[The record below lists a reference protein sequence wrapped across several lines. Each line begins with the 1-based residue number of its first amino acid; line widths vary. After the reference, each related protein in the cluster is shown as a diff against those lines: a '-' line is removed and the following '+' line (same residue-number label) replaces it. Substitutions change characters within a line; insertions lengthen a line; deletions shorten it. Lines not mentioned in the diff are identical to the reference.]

1 MIFNIKI
8 MLKKIIIIFLLCIWF
23 FSFFKINEKN
33 YEKHNEIKIN
43 LIKHP
48 ENLPNKTIA
57 KATSFWFENLK
68 ADIYWLK
75 TIQYIWANAFHS
87 EYKKYLFSILDL
99 VTELNP
105 YFEKPYIIGQLLL
118 PGYEKNYEFIT
129 EDEQKIHLD
138 EAINLGLKWV
148 ENFCN
153 NEKIELIDNEN
164 NLIKIWSDDK
174 YKNPCLSYKVPYYL
188 AFTYY
193 QYKNDPISSAKYYK
207 IASANTDSLEWA
219 KTMAAIMQWKWWER
233 EKSFF
238 MFLNIA
244 SFIEPDNEIC
254 TIFSKELE
262 NIWINVFIK
271 KEIEI
276 NGNLVWSL
284 NNIRE
289 KTFWIGDNR
298 IDINDET
305 KCSNYINKSI
315 REFNLEYIELA
326 NKKYFS
332 EKGKNSKNAKQLFDE
347 WYIDYLPV
355 DFQQNKDYWVIYLF
369 NEKTWNYDYDV
380 WIY

>member
-1 MIFNIKI
+1 

-33 YEKHNEIKIN
+33 YEKYNEIKIN

-48 ENLPNKTIA
+48 ENLPNKTTA

-129 EDEQKIHLD
+129 EDEQKVHLE
-138 EAINLGLKWV
+138 EAVKLGLKWV

-153 NEKIELIDNEN
+153 IEKIKLIDDEN
-164 NLIKIWSDDK
+164 DLLKIWNNTD

-188 AFTYY
+188 AYIYY
-193 QYKNDPISSAKYYK
+193 YYKNNPLESAKYYK
-207 IASANTDSLEWA
+207 IASANDDSLEWA
-219 KTMAAIMQWKWWER
+219 KTMAAIMQWKWWDR

-238 MFLNIA
+238 MFLNLA
-244 SFIEPDNEIC
+244 KFIEPENEVCNI
-254 TIFSKELE
+254 TSKELE
-262 NIWINVFIK
+262 NIWVSVFIK
-271 KEIEI
+271 KETEIDWNLLKNIE
-276 NGNLVWSL
+276 NFRQKAFNNLQKNELTEES
-284 NNIRE
+284 
-289 KTFWIGDNR
+289 
-298 IDINDET
+298 
-305 KCSNYINKSI
+305 KCPNYINKAI
-315 REFNLEYIELA
+315 REFNLDYIETA

-347 WYIDYLPV
+347 WYINYLPV
-355 DFQQNKDYWVIYLF
+355 DFQQNTDYGIIYIF
-369 NEKTWNYDYDV
+369 NEATWNYDYDMG
-380 WIY
+380 IY